1 MKSIQLIAGVFL
13 VVAMLAFSSGPAM
26 AQRAV
31 SASDHGYAG
40 QVVVVRIGAGTTS
53 GYQVNIFVSEN
64 GLANKVDSTML
75 ENGRVFSIDPRFES
89 EVAVNLP
96 ADLETGYYYIKVHDG
111 SSFYLSNRIWIVNL
125 YN

>member
-1 MKSIQLIAGVFL
+1 NVL
-13 VVAMLAFSSGPAM
+13 VVDGIMPARIMDDLMWLWLFSVAW
-26 AQRAV
+26 
-31 SASDHGYAG
+31 AG
-40 QVVVVRIGAGTTS
+40 
-53 GYQVNIFVSEN
+53 EN